1 MLYTCPAL
9 LANVGR
15 GSQRRPALAS
25 SVGSIGQYAT
35 PRNSP
40 YLPLCA
46 TIRRYPIRHYP
57 QHRKTPYSVAGAMAN
72 VGREQCRAMLGS
84 VGQPAPDVGRERR
97 RAMLGSVAN
106 SAARIAGNA
115 GSVGQPAPDIGAT
128 FAGQNPTNLLGFV
141 AFPKTPQFGDN
152 VTAQSHCPQNMRY
165 YTHVL
170 CCYVC
175 HFSAS

>member
-1 MLYTCPAL
+1 MRYTCPAL

-35 PRNSP
+35 PQQRP

-57 QHRKTPYSVAGAMAN
+57 QHRKTPYSVAGALAN

-84 VGQPAPDVGRERR
+84 VGQPAPDVGRERCRTLANQR
-97 RAMLGSVAN
+97 RADRRQCCIL
-106 SAARIAGNA
+106 R
-115 GSVGQPAPDIGAT
+115 
-128 FAGQNPTNLLGFV
+128 
-141 AFPKTPQFGDN
+141 
-152 VTAQSHCPQNMRY
+152 QSHMSTYVDFLLCNVRTFGRDPKNASIWRQCDHPVTLSAKHALL
-165 YTHVL
+165 YTCVMLL
-170 CCYVC
+170 CLPL
-175 HFSAS
+175 

>member
-1 MLYTCPAL
+1 MLGGDRNGA
-9 LANVGR
+9 
-15 GSQRRPALAS
+15 RRWRQVL
-25 SVGSIGQYAT
+25 GIGQYAT

-84 VGQPAPDVGRERR
+84 VGQPAPRGSPV
-97 RAMLGSVAN
+97 MLGALAN
-106 SAARIAGNA
+106 QRRTLGGSGAGICPHMWTFCYVMFGHLA
-115 GSVGQPAPDIGAT
+115 GI
-128 FAGQNPTNLLGFV
+128 L
-141 AFPKTPQFGDN
+141 KTPQFGDN
-152 VTAQSHCPQNMRY
+152 VTTQSHCPQNMRY